1 MTISVASIL
10 SSYGSVVSYDN
21 ALSTLVLKLTDTTAK
36 SRSLTIT
43 GFKTYQST
51 KPIVYTVELL
61 YQDFVYFHFS
71 SAVAIPNPK
80 QVATIFVST
89 SSPVVYAINS
99 VTMTLSEL
107 SVGDIITY
115 STSDYSNFLLP
126 NLFSSCDSSI
136 ASCNIDGSLALVSVN
151 NADAALQLTR
161 LTFPLRNSHFLGKPT
176 FSLTVFD
183 STRNYLKQITTFILD
198 VSQMNY
204 IPSEFISY
212 ASSNPYF
219 R

>member
-1 MTISVASIL
+1 MTIDVASIL
-10 SSYGSVVSYDN
+10 SSYGTVVSYDT
-21 ALSTLVLKLTDTTAK
+21 ALSALVLKLTDTTAK
-36 SRSLTIT
+36 SRSVTIT

-61 YQDFVYFHFS
+61 YQDVVYFHFS

-80 QVATIFVST
+80 KVATIFVST

-99 VTMTLSEL
+99 VTLTLSEL

-115 STSDYSNFLLP
+115 STSDYSSFLLP

-136 ASCNIDGSLALVSVN
+136 ANCNIDGSLALVSVN
-151 NADAALQLTR
+151 NADAALKLTR
-161 LTFPLRNSHFLGKPT
+161 LSFPLRNSHFLGKPT
-176 FSLTVFD
+176 FSLTVYD
-183 STRNYLKQITTFILD
+183 STRNYPKQIATFTLD
-198 VSQMNY
+198 VSQMNI
-204 IPSEFISY
+204 IPSQFVSY